1 MRTPLSVADLAV
13 LTAVLD
19 APLEKLKLARR
30 ALAVA
35 GGPTFDR
42 AVALATV
49 DRLAAL
55 GLLRKAEAQYE
66 MTQPGRLAMADGLQ
80 DYREA
85 IERMAR
91 LVAPPLGKEP
101 ILRGLDVLAAG

>member
-13 LTAVLD
+13 LTAVLE

-49 DRLAAL
+49 DRLAVL
-55 GLLRKAEAQYE
+55 GFLRKVGAHYE
-66 MTQPGRLAMADGLQ
+66 MTQAGRLAVSDALQ
-80 DYREA
+80 DHREA
-85 IERMAR
+85 IERMGR
-91 LVAPPLGKEP
+91 LVAPPLAKEP
-101 ILRGLDVLAAG
+101 LLRGLDALAAG